1 MFTNLASKHAQKW
14 IEGGHDVKQN
24 IPMLIHVS
32 LLEKASHSTKRARG
46 PNPSEQRDNVGRQS
60 NDGTPTEDNDR
71 ENRKRKPR
79 GEKNNS
85 QAKKVK
91 KTSQNKTATKSSN
104 QILKPAH
111 PKTAEYQASVS
122 AAKEIYNSFATAGS
136 HRVFP
141 RNHHLR
147 ACNPHPV
154 CNPQ

>member
-1 MFTNLASKHAQKW
+1 MASKHAQKW

-32 LLEKASHSTKRARG
+32 LPEKASHSTKRTRG
-46 PNPSEQRDNVGRQS
+46 PNPSEQRYNGGRQS

-79 GEKNNS
+79 GETNNS

-104 QILKPAH
+104 QILRPAH

-122 AAKEIYNSFATAGS
+122 AAKEIYNSFATASS

-141 RNHHLR
+141 RNHHLQ